1 MPKTLEEN
9 KEALRKIQGK
19 IALWNHKLES
29 YQLKTRALN
38 LSISIL
44 QDREAKLKKKI
55 HKLQVYKDFK
65 DSPLA
70 KPRED
75 RFYLDKFGG
84 HYVQ

>member
-9 KEALRKIQGK
+9 KEALRKVREK

-29 YQLKTRALN
+29 YQLKVRALK

-44 QDREAKLKKKI
+44 QGREAKLEKKI
-55 HKLQVYKDFK
+55 HKQEIYEGFK

-75 RFYLDKFGG
+75 IFNINILGRN
-84 HYVQ
+84 YV